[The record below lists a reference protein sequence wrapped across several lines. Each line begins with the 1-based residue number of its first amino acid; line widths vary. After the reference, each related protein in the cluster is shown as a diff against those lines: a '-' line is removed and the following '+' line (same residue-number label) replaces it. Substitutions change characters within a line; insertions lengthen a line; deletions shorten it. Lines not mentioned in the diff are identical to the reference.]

1 MGCKTNLVCQ
11 TAVLK
16 AWIVTENIRVWYHT
30 LMPVIL
36 RRVTVQNVL
45 IVDHAFKMA
54 CKISG
59 LELQMIGATEKFK
72 LLRSNEGHRSLV
84 GAI

>member
-1 MGCKTNLVCQ
+1 
-11 TAVLK
+11 
-16 AWIVTENIRVWYHT
+16 
-30 LMPVIL
+30 MPVIL